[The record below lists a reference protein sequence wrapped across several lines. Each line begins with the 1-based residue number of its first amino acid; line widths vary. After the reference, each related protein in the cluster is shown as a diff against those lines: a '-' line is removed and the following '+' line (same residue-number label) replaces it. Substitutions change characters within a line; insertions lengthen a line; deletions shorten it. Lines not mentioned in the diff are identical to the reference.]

1 VVIASLPPKMLMF
14 EDSSLRVGMTVAM
27 INDQKVWTAEEG
39 TKTVQEAKSSSI
51 FISVFRGVYEADR
64 HSKLVS
70 ASIAKEM
77 GATTKTGITLK
88 RYHGILYVANI
99 SEGSP
104 WSSTNLA
111 KGMRIWAINEYASF
125 RSSEEAAQMIRDA
138 VGSVTI
144 LAEDS
149 IYFTTEAE
157 LQKNEVVHIRA
168 LLWQ

>member
-1 VVIASLPPKMLMF
+1 MLDGTGL
-14 EDSSLRVGMTVAM
+14 ERETERTVAM
-27 INDQKVWTAEEG
+27 INDQKVLTAEEA

-51 FISVFRGVYEADR
+51 LIAVFRGVYEADR

-70 ASIAKEM
+70 ASIAKET
-77 GATTKTGITLK
+77 GVTTKTGITLK

-99 SEGSP
+99 AEGSP

-111 KGMRIWAINEYASF
+111 KGMRIWANNEYASF
-125 RSSEEAAQMIRDA
+125 RSLEETAQTIRDA

-168 LLWQ
+168 LFWQYNAID

>member
-111 KGMRIWAINEYASF
+111 KGMRIWARFLSLVGGGHTDDSRRSGLGHYSGGRFHILYHRGGTTEE
-125 RSSEEAAQMIRDA
+125 RSSPYPRSVLA
-138 VGSVTI
+138 VQ
-144 LAEDS
+144 
-149 IYFTTEAE
+149 YY
-157 LQKNEVVHIRA
+157 
-168 LLWQ
+168 